1 MSNNL
6 VKQPL
11 LPDRA
16 AAASAIVKRT
26 YLDAKAEAKRILAEA
41 RAEAQA
47 LVQSAE
53 TYAREAREAAYQQGR
68 EEALQELTEGLIATR
83 EARDKALASVE
94 KDILKLAVK
103 IAEKLI
109 GREMKHD
116 RQTMA
121 DLVAQA
127 LHQARRSEM
136 VTLRVNPADLALV
149 DEQRERLNPGGRVR
163 YLDFIADPGVSPKGC
178 LIATDKGAIDASLDT
193 QLRVLERALLS
204 LAEAGNEP
212 IEN

>member
-6 VKQPL
+6 VKQAL
-11 LPDRA
+11 LPDRTP
-16 AAASAIVKRT
+16 AASAIVKRK

-41 RAEAQA
+41 QAEAEA

-68 EEALQELTEGLIATR
+68 EEALLELTQNLIATR
-83 EARDKALASVE
+83 EVRDKALATIE
-94 KDILKLAVK
+94 KDILRLAVK
-103 IAEKLI
+103 IAEKII
-109 GREMKHD
+109 GREMKQD
-116 RQTMA
+116 RQAMA

-127 LHQARRSEM
+127 LHHARRSEM
-136 VTLRVNPADLALV
+136 VTVRVNPADLPVV
-149 DEQRERLNPGGRVR
+149 DEQRERLNPGGRVC
-163 YLDFIADPGVSPKGC
+163 YLDFIADPGVKPKGC
-178 LIATDKGAIDASLDT
+178 LIATDTGAIDASLDT

-204 LAEAGNEP
+204 RAEAESEH